1 MCVNPTLLHAI
12 DHVHLD
18 VPPGILDRMR
28 AFYADLLGLPVIDGR
43 DDLGPTLSL
52 GGTRAALRLVVR
64 ERPDI
69 HPARRRLTLIVP
81 SLGETTERLIEQRV
95 PHRTRLGLSYTDRRL
110 YLRDPAGHLV
120 ELKQIWP
127 F

>member
-1 MCVNPTLLHAI
+1 MAPTLLHAI

-28 AFYADLLGLPVIDGR
+28 AFYADLLGLPLIDGH
-43 DDLGPTLSL
+43 DAGVPTLCF
-52 GGTRAALRLVVR
+52 GGTRASLRLVIR

-69 HPARRRLTLIVP
+69 QPARRRLTLIVP
-81 SLGETTERLIEQRV
+81 SLGETTERLLERRV
-95 PHRTRLGLSYTDRRL
+95 PHRAQLGLCYTDRRL